1 MHVLVTGMAGFTG
14 AYVKHELEQHGHTVV
29 SLQSDLLDAAS
40 LERELEQCQPDA
52 VVHLAAISF
61 VAHGDAADFYRVNV
75 IGTLNLLSAIHKHCP
90 NIQSI
95 LLASSAHVY
104 GNQDVG
110 VLTEE
115 SACMPRSDYAVSKL
129 AMENM
134 AMLWIDRLPLFVVRP
149 FNYTGCGQGENFL
162 VPKIVAHYKDKRPGI
177 ALGNLDVYREFN
189 DVRFVAEVYR
199 KLLDAKP
206 QGQIINVCSG
216 TEHALQD
223 ILQACEQVT
232 GHSLQVTVNP
242 KFVRDNE
249 VKSLRGSYDLLGSIV
264 GPCKPRLLKET
275 LRWMVEN

>member
-1 MHVLVTGMAGFTG
+1 MRVLVTGLAGFTG
-14 AYVKHELEQHGHTVV
+14 FYVKHELERHGYTVIG
-29 SLQSDLLDAAS
+29 LESDLLDVPS
-40 LERELEQCQPDA
+40 LEKEIEKNQPDA

-61 VAHGDAADFYRVNV
+61 VAHGDAAAFYQVNV
-75 IGTLNLLSAIHKHCP
+75 IGTLNLLSAVHKHCP

-110 VLTEE
+110 VLTEA
-115 SACMPRSDYAVSKL
+115 SSLMPRSDYAVSKM
-129 AMENM
+129 AMEKM
-134 AMLWIDRLPLFVVRP
+134 AELWFDRLPLFIVRP
-149 FNYTGCGQGENFL
+149 FNYTGCGQAENFL
-162 VPKIVAHYKDKRPGI
+162 VPKIVAHFKGKQTDI

-206 QGQIINVCSG
+206 HAQIINVCSG
-216 TEHALQD
+216 VEHALQD

-232 GHSLQVTVNP
+232 GHTLKVTVNP

-249 VKSLRGSYDLLGSIV
+249 VKSLRGSCDLLEGVVGSCQ
-264 GPCKPRLLKET
+264 PKRLEET
-275 LRWMVEN
+275 LRWMLSA